1 MLIIKDLP
9 SPVIPTVEEE
19 LRYPESDGKPMADNS
34 KQFRYIVTIEG
45 NLEILFGENPNVF
58 VIGDMLWY
66 PKEGHPEI
74 RQAPDVMVSIGR
86 PKGDRGSY
94 LQWREDN
101 IAPQVVFEIL
111 SPGNRKGEMAEK
123 FAFYEQYSVEE
134 YYLYDPDRGRLQGWL
149 RNVEH
154 KLAPISTMIGWLSPH
169 LGIRFEMEG
178 KELKLFYPD
187 GRRFLTMIEL
197 DALRAKAEQR
207 AEEALDRLEVAMERA
222 RFAMEYAQVES
233 QRAQEEAQR
242 AEIQTQ
248 RAQQETQRADAEA
261 QARSEA
267 EARLH
272 ALEEKLR
279 QAGLL

>member
-1 MLIIKDLP
+1 MLITKELP
-9 SPVIPTVEEE
+9 PPVIPTVEEE
-19 LRYPESDGKPMADNS
+19 LLYPESDGKPMADNS
-34 KQFRYIVTIEG
+34 KQFRTIVTTEG
-45 NLEILFGENPNVF
+45 NLEILFGENPDVY

-66 PKEGHPEI
+66 PVEGHPEL
-74 RQAPDVMVSIGR
+74 RQAPDVMVIFGR

-101 IAPQVVFEIL
+101 IPPQVVFEIL
-111 SPGNRKGEMAEK
+111 SPGNRKREMAEK
-123 FAFYEQYSVEE
+123 FAFYEQYGVEE

-149 RNVEH
+149 RNVDN
-154 KLAPISTMIGWLSPH
+154 KLAPIPTMSGWLSPR
-169 LGIRFEMEG
+169 LGVRFEMEG

-222 RFAMEYAQVES
+222 RFAIEYAQIEKERAAEATQRAEVES
-233 QRAQEEAQR
+233 Q
-242 AEIQTQ
+242 
-248 RAQQETQRADAEA
+248 
-261 QARSEA
+261 ARTEA
-267 EARLH
+267 EARIR

>member
-9 SPVIPTVEEE
+9 PPVIPTVEEE
-19 LRYPESDGKPMADNS
+19 LLYPESDGKPMADNS
-34 KQFRYIVTIEG
+34 KQFRYIVIVEG
-45 NLEILFGENPNVF
+45 NLEILFGEHPNVF

-66 PKEGHPEI
+66 PVEGHPEI

-101 IAPQVVFEIL
+101 IAPQIVFEIL
-111 SPGNRKGEMAEK
+111 SPGNRKREMEGK
-123 FAFYEQYSVEE
+123 FAFYEQYGVEE

-149 RNVEH
+149 RNNQE
-154 KLAPISTMIGWLSPH
+154 KLAPIPTMIGWHSPRM
-169 LGIRFEMEG
+169 GIRFEMEG
-178 KELKLFYPD
+178 KELTPFYPN

-207 AEEALDRLEVAMERA
+207 AEEAEDRLDIAMEQA
-222 RFAMEYAQVES
+222 RFAMEYAQT
-233 QRAQEEAQR
+233 EAQR
-242 AEIQTQ
+242 AAVQTQ
-248 RAQQETQRADAEA
+248 RADTEA
-261 QARSEA
+261 QAHAEA
-267 EARLH
+267 ETRIR
-272 ALEEKLR
+272 ALEDKLR